1 MLNFDPKM
9 QAHLILFISGGGSNA
24 RQIISYFEGNER
36 IKVVGLLSSKPNEVM
51 QGFCADHSVP
61 YYDMTGNDFS
71 SYLKITKD
79 LSANW
84 IVLAGFLKKVPVELI
99 SAFPNRII
107 NIHPSLL
114 PKYGGAGMFGKHVH
128 KAVSDAKEAF
138 SGISIHLVN
147 EEFDKGLLLFQHA
160 VALSKG
166 ANVEETETKVR
177 ALEQAHFAP
186 DLELYLSN
194 PAHNQPA

>member
-1 MLNFDPKM
+1 MITRI
-9 QAHLILFISGGGSNA
+9 ILFISGGGSNA

-36 IKVVGLLSSKPNEVM
+36 IMVVGLLSSKPNEEM
-51 QGFCADHSVP
+51 QKFCTNHSVAF
-61 YYDMTGNDFS
+61 YDMSGKDFS
-71 SYLKITKD
+71 SYLKIAQD
-79 LSANW
+79 LNANW

-114 PKYGGAGMFGKHVH
+114 PNYGGAGMYGKHVH
-128 KAVSDAKEAF
+128 KAVSDANEAF

-147 EEFDKGLLLFQHA
+147 EEFDKGLILFQHA
-160 VALSKG
+160 VVLSNG
-166 ANVEETETKVR
+166 ANSVEIETKVR
-177 ALEQAHFAP
+177 ALEHAHFAK

-194 PAHNQPA
+194 PAHS